1 MKFDIVC
8 VSPTFNSTTDVFHSK
23 IDAYC
28 CGIVAILVIQIDIST
43 KTVQKPLFS
52 HFLPVEMHN
61 NLAKKDTHKHYFLTE
76 RSPAEMHCH
85 ETRFQSSWSTRDKGI
100 PNDWNIIR
108 STHGLYVVLRPF
120 AQRPHHNWNHP
131 KQSQILS
138 RTSHKRHVLMRVLCM
153 CRYCIENNST

>member
-8 VSPTFNSTTDVFHSK
+8 VSPTFNSTTDVFHSR

-61 NLAKKDTHKHYFLTE
+61 NLAKKDTHKHCFLTE

-131 KQSQILS
+131 KQSQIFS
-138 RTSHKRHVLMRVLCM
+138 RTSHKRHVLMRVLYS
-153 CRYCIENNST
+153 CRYCIGNNST